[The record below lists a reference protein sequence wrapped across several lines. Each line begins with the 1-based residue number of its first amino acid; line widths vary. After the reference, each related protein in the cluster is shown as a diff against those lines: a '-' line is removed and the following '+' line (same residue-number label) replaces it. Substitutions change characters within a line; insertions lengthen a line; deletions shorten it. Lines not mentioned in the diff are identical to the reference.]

1 MTSHNRAQAER
12 LAEHVIFMEK
22 GRIIEVATAKT
33 FFSSPQTKAA
43 KTYLKHY

>member
-12 LAEHVIFMEK
+12 LAEHVIFMEN
-22 GRIIEVATAKT
+22 GRIVEMASANT
-33 FFSSPQTKAA
+33 FFSSPQTQAA

>member
-12 LAEHVIFMEK
+12 LAEHVIFMEN
-22 GRIIEVATAKT
+22 GRIVEMASANT

-43 KTYLKHY
+43 KTYLQHY